1 MTTQRAVFN
10 YEEVIDLHTEVGRV
24 SVIGVHTPT
33 GDTPRKLCP
42 GFFEQFKKY
51 KYVGCSISLVPAA
64 TLPADPAQVSLGSGG
79 DPEIDARDMLN
90 PVMFHGCHGNDLG
103 NILNRIYTVGQVGGS
118 DLTQFLGS
126 DSLDLMNMADGI
138 GTTTDA
144 LDLLESLYY
153 RALTDNTWKKAHIQ
167 RGFRKSGLRPRIYSL
182 ATNMQIQNAASL
194 GGGFNAP
201 GPFQGD
207 GDALNLEFEDVTD
220 PTVNPIRYFT
230 PRTVPLGWLDTRQ
243 VVPYTPAGNVGDVS
257 LADLDDT
264 IKGLVQGKTI
274 WNELPKVFMGVIM
287 LPPAYKTE
295 FYFRMIINHVFAFA
309 GFRGISMSNDML
321 DMPPTYHDW
330 NDSLSSGD
338 SDEPYVPEPPEPA
351 PVPELAGKVALGI
364 TKDDGYRVAAL
375 YDSDGYVQGSMTVG
389 TFAGSTV
396 YFDQFENE
404 SFPAADLSLHWSSG
418 GYEQR
423 LIGKAGDTSKVQAI
437 RYVNNTWSN
446 NGDYTA
452 DTIVEKITSV
462 LDTGGIIAGLTGA
475 DIVSMFHAEVAIDGS

>member
-33 GDTPRKLCP
+33 GDTPRRLCP

-64 TLPADPAQVSLGSGG
+64 TLPADPAQVSIGAGG

-118 DLTQFLGS
+118 DLTEFLGS
-126 DSLDLMNMADGI
+126 DSLDLMNMANGI
-138 GTTTDA
+138 GSNNDA

-167 RGFRKSGLRPRIYSL
+167 RGFRKAGLRPRIYSL
-182 ATNMQIQNAASL
+182 ATNMQIQNASSL

-220 PTVNPIRYFT
+220 PAVNPIRYFT

-243 VVPYTPAGNVGDVS
+243 VVPYTPEGNVGDVS

-321 DMPPTYHDW
+321 DMPPTYRDW
-330 NDSLSSGD
+330 NDLLSAGD
-338 SDEPYVPEPPEPA
+338 SDDPDDPEPEPPEPE
-351 PVPELAGKVALGI
+351 P
-364 TKDDGYRVAAL
+364 T
-375 YDSDGYVQGSMTVG
+375 GSVTQVI
-389 TFAGSTV
+389 
-396 YFDQFENE
+396 
-404 SFPAADLSLHWSSG
+404 LSKTG
-418 GYEQR
+418 GASY
-423 LIGKAGDTSKVQAI
+423 
-437 RYVNNTWSN
+437 NNTLQVYSGTTLLGTLHHTNPDSSHHFQTSGTYLRIVDGSYSYTHN
-446 NGDYTA
+446 NN
-452 DTIVEKITSV
+452 IVSKYG
-462 LDTGGIIAGLTGA
+462 TGGAVANYLNYGQFASAIN
-475 DIVSMFHAEVAIDGS
+475 DITAIVPTPGFDSEWLWDMMFVPTSEA